1 MVQTKRDIKEKVD
14 IERMKAKDAEIVK
27 GIFHHH
33 EQPGGTLKFSLK
45 YYRGQ
50 PLEDWEFCDGK
61 LYEIPLGVARH
72 LNKSGRYPI
81 HEYKLDAEGHP
92 SQEIGQ
98 RVARYS
104 FESTEFMD
112 VSDMRSEDDNIPEIK
127 AS

>member
-1 MVQTKRDIKEKVD
+1 MVQTKKDIKEKVD

-33 EQPGGTLKFSLK
+33 EQPGGTLKFSFK

-50 PLEDWEFCDGK
+50 SVEDYEFDDGK
-61 LYEIPLGVARH
+61 MYEIPLGVARH

-81 HEYKLDAEGHP
+81 HEYKLDDEGHP
-92 SQEIGQ
+92 SQEGKRI
-98 RVARYS
+98 ARYS